1 MNIEILIIIGLSIAT
16 VFFVS
21 LTIYSQMK
29 YHNVKDKYADIIDI
43 EAHKEKMKKG
53 IIQHE
58 KKLNSVKEKERE
70 KQKEIKEL
78 EKKIAIYDEE
88 LGFYEFGVYKN
99 VYDFE
104 TSEEFKRELEHYKIL
119 QKEMLKEKTAVYCD
133 KEWTVG
139 NSKKEGKKMINKAI
153 KLTTKAFNNECS
165 SAIANVRWNNV
176 DQMLKRIEKSF
187 NDINK
192 LNETQEIVI
201 SEDYLDL
208 KFGELRVSYEH
219 KLKKQEEREEE
230 KEINRRIKEEQ
241 KLEAEAKKANDEE
254 YKYQKLL
261 EKAMKEAEKHKDDM
275 TESFQNEIDELNR
288 KLEEAK
294 EKNERAKSMAQQ
306 TKAGHVYVISNIG
319 SFGENVYKIGMTR
332 RLEPEDRVKELGNAS
347 VPFTFDIHAMIHSDN
362 APELETQLHKRLED
376 KRVNLINARKEFF
389 RTDIK
394 EIETIAKE
402 INPKVEF
409 YINPEAKEFRE
420 SESLR
425 RI

>member
-1 MNIEILIIIGLSIAT
+1 MNIETLIIIGLGIAT
-16 VFFVS
+16 IFFVS

-29 YHNVKDKYADIIDI
+29 YQKIKEKYEDIIDI
-43 EAHKEKMKKG
+43 EAYKEKISK
-53 IIQHE
+53 IIIKQE
-58 KKLNSVKEKERE
+58 NKLQSIQNKERE
-70 KQKEIKEL
+70 V
-78 EKKIAIYDEE
+78 EKNIAIYDYE
-88 LGFYEFGVYKN
+88 LGFYELGIYKN
-99 VYDFE
+99 VYDFD
-104 TSEEFKRELEHYKIL
+104 TSEEFKRELEYYQTL
-119 QKEMLKEKTAVYCD
+119 QKDMLKNKDAIYCK
-133 KEWTVG
+133 KELVIG
-139 NSKKEGKKMINKAI
+139 NSKREGKKMANRII

-165 SAIANVRWNNV
+165 FAISNAKWNNIN
-176 DQMLKRIEKSF
+176 QMIKRIEKNF
-187 NDINK
+187 DDINK
-192 LNETQEIVI
+192 LNETQGVVI
-201 SEDYLDL
+201 SKRYLDL
-208 KFGELRVSYEH
+208 KLKELRITHEY
-219 KLKKQEEREEE
+219 KLKKQEEKEEE
-230 KEINRRIKEEQ
+230 KEINRRIREEQ
-241 KLEAEAKKANDEE
+241 KFEAEAKKANDEE
-254 YKYQKLL
+254 VKYQKLL

-288 KLEEAK
+288 MLEEAK

-362 APELETQLHKRLED
+362 APELENQLHKRLED

-420 SESLR
+420 SELLK